1 MMQKNSKDNKIEIR
15 DLGKIAVSEM
25 LDQQRMSEK
34 YERVGLRSIAEGKLA
49 LVLLAG
55 GQGTRILYFLEQ
67 RQKVVMHVGR
77 R

>member
-15 DLGKIAVSEM
+15 DFGKIAVSEM
-25 LDQQRMSEK
+25 LDWQRMSEK

-49 LVLLAG
+49 LVLLAW

-67 RQKVVMHVGR
+67 R
-77 R
+77 

>member
-1 MMQKNSKDNKIEIR
+1 MLQKNSRDNKIEIR
-15 DLGKIAVSEM
+15 DFGKIAVSEM
-25 LDQQRMSEK
+25 LDWQRMSEK

-67 RQKVVMHVGR
+67 R
-77 R
+77 

>member
-1 MMQKNSKDNKIEIR
+1 
-15 DLGKIAVSEM
+15 
-25 LDQQRMSEK
+25 MSEK

-67 RQKVVMHVGR
+67 R
-77 R
+77 

>member
-1 MMQKNSKDNKIEIR
+1 MQKNSKDNKIEIR

-25 LDQQRMSEK
+25 LDWQRMSEK

-67 RQKVVMHVGR
+67 R
-77 R
+77 

>member
-25 LDQQRMSEK
+25 LDWQRMSEK

-55 GQGTRILYFLEQ
+55 GQNQ
-67 RQKVVMHVGR
+67 GR
-77 R
+77 RCQLTCQFIRLKRT